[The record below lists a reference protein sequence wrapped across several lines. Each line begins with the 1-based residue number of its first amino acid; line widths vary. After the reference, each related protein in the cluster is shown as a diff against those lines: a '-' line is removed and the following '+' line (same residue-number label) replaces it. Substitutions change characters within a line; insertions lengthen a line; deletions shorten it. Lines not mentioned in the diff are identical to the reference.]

1 MENDLK
7 NLQQEL
13 LRLTIRLIALEN
25 KPASESK
32 ADNSLFNDIRLMIDK
47 LNIRIAVLEEAWQR
61 QRKFNFDIMEI
72 ASSNTKAISFINK
85 SSELRKP
92 TRFWPF

>member
-25 KPASESK
+25 KPSYLGEL
-32 ADNSLFNDIRLMIDK
+32 NLIIDK
-47 LNIRIAVLEEAWQR
+47 LSIRIGALEESRQR
-61 QRKFNFDIMEI
+61 QIKFNTDIEKRVNNYAVI
-72 ASSNTKAISFINK
+72 LA
-85 SSELRKP
+85 KP
-92 TRFWPF
+92 KKFWPF

>member
-7 NLQQEL
+7 NLQQEV
-13 LRLTIRLIALEN
+13 LRLTQRLIALEN
-25 KPASESK
+25 KPAPESK
-32 ADNSLFNDIRLMIDK
+32 ADNSVFNLMIDK
-47 LNIRIAVLEEAWQR
+47 LSIRIGALEEARQR
-61 QRKFNFDIMEI
+61 QIKFNSDIMEI